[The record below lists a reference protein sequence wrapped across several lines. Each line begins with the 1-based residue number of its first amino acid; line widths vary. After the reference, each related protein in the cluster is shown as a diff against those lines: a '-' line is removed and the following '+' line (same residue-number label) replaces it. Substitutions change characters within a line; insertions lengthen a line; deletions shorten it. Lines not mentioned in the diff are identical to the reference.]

1 MKRALFPLLAL
12 LGLGLVGF
20 LGLSVWKRT
29 HPSQENVR
37 EGITSTAAA
46 APGMIRLSGTVEA
59 TRART
64 VLVPRL
70 AGQSTPT
77 IVITRLVAPG
87 AHVQEGD
94 IIVEFDRQEQ
104 LRIARDKRA
113 ELVDL
118 DGQIQKKKSDQAIAR
133 GADET
138 ALKEAENNVGRA
150 ELDAKKNEFVSKVE
164 AEKNDLAVEQAKA
177 RFNQLK
183 QTFDL
188 KRKAADADLKTLE
201 IKRARAELALRYAE
215 SNAELMAVKAPFSG
229 LVVLKQVWK
238 GESQQ
243 PVAEGEEVRPGLPIL
258 DIVDASAMQVRALVN
273 QADIGLVT
281 PGRAARVR
289 LDAYPQ
295 LQFDGR
301 VELVAPLG
309 VASSLTPKV
318 HSFTAIISILGS
330 DPQLMPD
337 LTASVEV
344 AAEAVAAAPAP
355 AAPAV
360 AAARAGGR

>member
-1 MKRALFPLLAL
+1 MKRVPFALPAL
-12 LGLGLVGF
+12 LGLGLVGV
-20 LGLSVWKRT
+20 LGWSVWNRT
-29 HPSQENVR
+29 HPAGNAARDGVA
-37 EGITSTAAA
+37 TTAAA
-46 APGMIRLSGTVEA
+46 VPGVIRLSGTVEA

-87 AHVQEGD
+87 ATVREGD
-94 IIVEFDRQEQ
+94 VIVEFDRQEQ

-150 ELDAKKNEFVSKVE
+150 ELDARKNEFVSKVE

-183 QTFDL
+183 ATFDL
-188 KRKAADADLKTLE
+188 KRKAAEADLKTLE
-201 IKRARAELALRYAE
+201 IKRARAELAQRYAE
-215 SNAELMAVKAPFSG
+215 GNAELMSVKAPFSG

-238 GESQQ
+238 GESQA

-281 PGRAARVR
+281 PGRTARVR

-344 AAEAVAAAPAP
+344 AADVVAAAAPAP
-355 AAPAV
+355 AAV